1 MALPNGSDVIQ
12 AAMPDHQLPDWET
25 PNPPRRKISSRIPK
39 SYLYSGRGGD
49 LRTKVSRELDR
60 ILPSDRKIFGCSRRV
75 LLAILGA
82 TFLTALAIA
91 IGLGVGLSRRSGY
104 VLFPLFICKC
114 IVDVFEA
121 VKTSLFPLI
130 PKASRVTLHTI
141 LRLLV
146 LVVSLLPIMI
156 TSVPWVISSSMLHLL
171 DRIRMQIRSA
181 VSRSGRRVL
190 TSKWTHKG
198 A

>member
-1 MALPNGSDVIQ
+1 
-12 AAMPDHQLPDWET
+12 MPDHQLPDWET

-49 LRTKVSRELDR
+49 LRTKVFRELDR
-60 ILPSDRKIFGCSRRV
+60 ILPSDRRIFGCSRRV

-91 IGLGVGLSRRSGY
+91 IGLGVGLSRRSRY
-104 VLFPLFICKC
+104 VLLPFFICNC
-114 IVDVFEA
+114 IVDVFKA

-130 PKASRVTLHTI
+130 PKASRVTLRTI

-146 LVVSLLPIMI
+146 LVVSHLLTMT
-156 TSVPWVISSSMLHLL
+156 TSVP
-171 DRIRMQIRSA
+171 
-181 VSRSGRRVL
+181 
-190 TSKWTHKG
+190 
-198 A
+198 